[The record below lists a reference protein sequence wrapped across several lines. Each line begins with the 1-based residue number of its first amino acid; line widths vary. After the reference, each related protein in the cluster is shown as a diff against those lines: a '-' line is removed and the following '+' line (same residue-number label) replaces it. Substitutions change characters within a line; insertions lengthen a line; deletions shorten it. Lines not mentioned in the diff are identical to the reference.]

1 MEYVYNAH
9 LDLFYQMD
17 YAIDKLVIVLLTML
31 QQIYAVNV
39 YLAFI

>member
-1 MEYVYNAH
+1 MEYAYNVQ

-17 YAIDKLVIVLLTML
+17 YAIVKLVIVLLIIF